1 MISQTTQ
8 MAIRVLLYVA
18 LRDDD
23 QPVAVQEVAGSI
35 EGSPSY
41 AAKVVGQLV
50 KSGMLSSQRGK
61 GGGVKLAR
69 SPADISLLH
78 VVRAFQGDIT
88 RIGNGNG
95 NGIGIGEMSL
105 EEGGYHLI
113 MEELRMSII
122 SILSR
127 WTLADLVRKSLLSLE
142 PERNGVERGVQRGQ
156 VAG

>member
-61 GGGVKLAR
+61 GGGVKLAQ
-69 SPADISLLH
+69 SPADISLFH
-78 VVRAFQGDIT
+78 VVRTFQGDIT
-88 RIGNGNG
+88 RVG
-95 NGIGIGEMSL
+95 NGIGGMSP

-122 SILSR
+122 GILSR

-142 PERNGVERGVQRGQ
+142 PKGNGVERGVERGQ
-156 VAG
+156 LAG

>member
-78 VVRAFQGDIT
+78 VVRTFQGDIT
-88 RIGNGNG
+88 RIGNG
-95 NGIGIGEMSL
+95 IGGMSL
-105 EEGGYHLI
+105 EEEGYHLI
-113 MEELRMSII
+113 MEELRISII
-122 SILSR
+122 GLLSK
-127 WTLADLVRKSLLSLE
+127 WTLDDLVRKSLLL
-142 PERNGVERGVQRGQ
+142 VEAQENSVK
-156 VAG
+156 A